1 MRPIDAGETSC
12 RDPVKGLRH
21 SISTRLMKSELQ
33 SLPQSN
39 FQNRRSL
46 SRESLLRSHCLQ
58 HLCRPTESGPASFE
72 GESFDVALFRFSLSH
87 EPFGRASFR
96 TERMPSLITNKRRV
110 LLCTQRAKSNLEHA
124 LNAMAEAAT
133 PKSAKASRRWIS
145 RTRTLEANLHSFLL
159 CFTSSRELRL
169 RQRTHLL
176 SPDER

>member
-39 FQNRRSL
+39 FQNRCSL

-87 EPFGRASFR
+87 EPFGRASCR
-96 TERMPSLITNKRRV
+96 TERMPSLTTNKRRV

-133 PKSAKASRRWIS
+133 PKSAKASRALDFADSDARS
-145 RTRTLEANLHSFLL
+145 KSPQFPASFH
-159 CFTSSRELRL
+159 FV
-169 RQRTHLL
+169 
-176 SPDER
+176 ERVAPPPENAFALAR